1 MKFCPT
7 CKSKFPTDINY
18 CPNDATKLVADPE
31 SGPSHSL
38 IGMILD
44 NRYRIISKLGEGGMG
59 SVYASEHIL
68 LKKNVAIKVLRY
80 DLARKEDV
88 VRRFQNEAIAA
99 SRIGHENII
108 EVTDFGRTPD
118 GSVYFV
124 MEHLN
129 GSALADIIQK
139 SGSIPLRRAIPILL
153 QITKALSAAH
163 SQGIIHR
170 DLKPENIVLIDK
182 PDRKDFVKILDFGI
196 SKMLDTS
203 DRAEKLTAMGMI
215 VGTPEYMSPEQAAGM
230 SVDKR
235 TDIYSLGVII
245 YEMMT
250 GRLPFLADNAIR
262 ILMMHQTEKP
272 VRPRDINPEIHIG
285 MEQIILK
292 CMEKKPEDRFQDM
305 SEITQALIQ
314 LLSASAKAP
323 EPKKTIAFNPQAI
336 SPEQGNTPSP
346 SQIFSAKP
354 SEQPSAQTSSGIV
367 SQEIPAVMP
376 QPDNSTETRKTP
388 TVSSGIAAA
397 NQPSNVRKTISGQIQ
412 QPGIVPEVSP
422 QETNPVYTQPQVVQT
437 EPDSAISH
445 TPDGAHRFTGADK
458 QAVVPQKPSSYEEEE
473 LLPVKPAGSKKA
485 AIVVILLILL
495 IAGGAGAYYILSGN
509 KARTDNKPVQQIT
522 ETKQEKPPVSEAK
535 KEEVKE
541 EKKEEDS
548 PKAQETEERKEEKPS
563 PDKETKTA
571 KAADTVV
578 ISLTSEP
585 ENVEIYKGNV
595 MLGVTPFQIKGRKNS
610 SGEYVFRKAGYEPL
624 KKKIVLN
631 SSGEM
636 KINLKRIEEKKQ
648 SPKKEKDPFE
658 KIDDLKDLSF

>member
-18 CPNDATKLVADPE
+18 CPNDATKLVNDPE
-31 SGPSHSL
+31 AGPSHSL

-44 NRYRIISKLGEGGMG
+44 NRYQIMSKLGEGGMG
-59 SVYASEHIL
+59 SVYAAEHIL

-88 VRRFQNEAIAA
+88 VKRFQNEAIAA

-129 GSALADIIQK
+129 GLALADVIQK
-139 SGSIPLRRAIPILL
+139 SGSIPMKRAIPILL
-153 QITKALSAAH
+153 QITKALSVAH

-235 TDIYSLGVII
+235 TDIYSLGVIM

-272 VRPRDINPEIHIG
+272 QRPREINPEIHNQ

-305 SEITQALIQ
+305 TEITQALIQ
-314 LLSASAKAP
+314 LLSSSARAV
-323 EPKKTIAFNPQAI
+323 EPKKTIAFNPQQVI
-336 SPEQGNTPSP
+336 SANQEVAVPSVP
-346 SQIFSAKP
+346 I
-354 SEQPSAQTSSGIV
+354 
-367 SQEIPAVMP
+367 
-376 QPDNSTETRKTP
+376 NSTTLPPRSTAQYNSGEMASVVTQQSLSTQSASTINRPETSVQTK
-388 TVSSGIAAA
+388 
-397 NQPSNVRKTISGQIQ
+397 KTISGNINVAASVS
-412 QPGIVPEVSP
+412 GPENVSS
-422 QETNPVYTQPQVVQT
+422 E
-437 EPDSAISH
+437 
-445 TPDGAHRFTGADK
+445 
-458 QAVVPQKPSSYEEEE
+458 QAVVEEESKNKYSSQEIVQQDSTPNQVISTDEYEETITTKGGTNKG
-473 LLPVKPAGSKKA
+473 VVI
-485 AIVVILLILL
+485 AIVVIVLIIIGGGLFL
-495 IAGGAGAYYILSGN
+495 FLKGGDNEQERKTSEQVLAVQTTPIAN
-509 KARTDNKPVQQIT
+509 EQ
-522 ETKQEKPPVSEAK
+522 K
-535 KEEVKE
+535 KEEPKE
-541 EKKEEDS
+541 EKKQEE
-548 PKAQETEERKEEKPS
+548 PVLGNKEKAEDTQTEKKEEKVS
-563 PDKETKTA
+563 SEKSIKTA
-571 KAADTVV
+571 KAVDGIVLNIV
-578 ISLTSEP
+578 SDP
-585 ENVEIYKGNV
+585 ENVEIYKGGTL
-595 MLGVTPFQIKGRKNS
+595 MGVTPYQLKGKKNS
-610 SGEYVFRKAGYEPL
+610 SQEFLFKKAGFEPL
-624 KKKIVLN
+624 KKRLVFD
-631 SSGEM
+631 SSKDM
-636 KINLKRIEEKKQ
+636 KVQLKKIEEKKKGTPQ
-648 SPKKEKDPFE
+648 KEKDPFE

>member
-18 CPNDATKLVADPE
+18 CPNDATKLLNDPE
-31 SGPSHSL
+31 VGPSQSI

-44 NRYRIISKLGEGGMG
+44 NRYRIMSKLGEGGMG
-59 SVYASEHIL
+59 SVYAAEHIL

-129 GSALADIIQK
+129 GSALADIIHK
-139 SGSIPLRRAIPILL
+139 SGFIPLKRAIPILL

-182 PDRKDFVKILDFGI
+182 ADRKDFVKILDFGI

-235 TDIYSLGVII
+235 TDIYSLGVIM

-272 VRPRDINPEIHIG
+272 ARPRDINPEIHIG
-285 MEQIILK
+285 IEQIILK

-305 SEITQALIQ
+305 SEVSQALIQ
-314 LLSASAKAP
+314 ILSATSKP
-323 EPKKTIAFNPQAI
+323 QEPKKTIAFNPQAI
-336 SPEQGNTPSP
+336 SIAQDNDISTVQQMANASVAPPPRSTVQYNSREMPS
-346 SQIFSAKP
+346 
-354 SEQPSAQTSSGIV
+354 
-367 SQEIPAVMP
+367 IPVKEDA
-376 QPDNSTETRKTP
+376 
-388 TVSSGIAAA
+388 VSSDNINPVMDIGVKAI
-397 NQPSNVRKTISGQIQ
+397 QSGTGETISPEIQ
-412 QPGIVPEVSP
+412 QSNITPVTDLNSDNQSVQSVIAPDTSGSTGIDSDLPAAVEDKS
-422 QETNPVYTQPQVVQT
+422 TNI
-437 EPDSAISH
+437 D
-445 TPDGAHRFTGADK
+445 
-458 QAVVPQKPSSYEEEE
+458 QA
-473 LLPVKPAGSKKA
+473 
-485 AIVVILLILL
+485 
-495 IAGGAGAYYILSGN
+495 
-509 KARTDNKPVQQIT
+509 QQIIG
-522 ETKQEKPPVSEAK
+522 ERS
-535 KEEVKE
+535 
-541 EKKEEDS
+541 
-548 PKAQETEERKEEKPS
+548 ETEEEGVEKRVSGKKSVIFIIAFALLIVIGGAIYFLLGQKKSTDIVPQTKPVENKSEQVSVTEVKKKEPEEEVVQENVVANNLKEQAEKEGIDS
-563 PDKETKTA
+563 QKKDIKVA
-571 KAADTVV
+571 KVSNSVV
-578 ISLTSEP
+578 LDILSDP
-585 ENVEIYKGNV
+585 ENVEIYKGGV
-595 MLGVTPFQIKGRKNS
+595 MLGVTPYKIKGKKNS
-610 SGEYVFRKAGYEPL
+610 SGEYIFKKAGYEPL
-624 KKKIVLN
+624 KKRIVLT

-636 KINLKRIEEKKQ
+636 RVNLRKIEEKKMT
-648 SPKKEKDPFE
+648 PKKGKDPFE

>member
-18 CPNDATKLVADPE
+18 CPNDATKLVLDPE
-31 SGPSHSL
+31 VGPSHSL

-59 SVYASEHIL
+59 SVYAAEHVL
-68 LKKNVAIKVLRY
+68 LKKNVAIKILRY
-80 DLARKEDV
+80 DLARREDV

-124 MEHLN
+124 MEYLN
-129 GSALADIIQK
+129 GSSLSEVIQTT
-139 SGSIPLRRAIPILL
+139 GSIPIRRAIPILL
-153 QITKALSAAH
+153 QITKALSVAH

-235 TDIYSLGVII
+235 TDIYSLGVIM

-272 VRPRDINPEIHIG
+272 VSPREINPAIHIG

-305 SEITQALIQ
+305 TEITQALVQ
-314 LLSASAKAP
+314 LLSSISKP
-323 EPKKTIAFNPQAI
+323 QEVKKTIAFNPQVI
-336 SPEQGNTPSP
+336 TPSQ
-346 SQIFSAKP
+346 SSTLN
-354 SEQPSAQTSSGIV
+354 QTSSFQKT
-367 SQEIPAVMP
+367 SQEMSSQVISRASQENIPIGISPKINAESNLQESVESQEANRQSDLKKTLSGQVQAVGP
-376 QPDNSTETRKTP
+376 KSVTSNELNISDNVSVQSNLKESSLTDNFYKTDTAYQYTDKGYVEESEQKTEEQASKSRTVIILGVVVLSLMILGGGVYYFIFKGKT
-388 TVSSGIAAA
+388 A
-397 NQPSNVRKTISGQIQ
+397 NSNVSAVSEKTQ
-412 QPGIVPEVSP
+412 
-422 QETNPVYTQPQVVQT
+422 QETKISSQEVNKEEPKVENKQV
-437 EPDSAISH
+437 EIM
-445 TPDGAHRFTGADK
+445 
-458 QAVVPQKPSSYEEEE
+458 
-473 LLPVKPAGSKKA
+473 SK
-485 AIVVILLILL
+485 
-495 IAGGAGAYYILSGN
+495 
-509 KARTDNKPVQQIT
+509 
-522 ETKQEKPPVSEAK
+522 VSESD
-535 KEEVKE
+535 
-541 EKKEEDS
+541 EKKDEQ
-548 PKAQETEERKEEKPS
+548 AQTKEI
-563 PDKETKTA
+563 KTA
-571 KAADTVV
+571 KAVEQVV
-578 ISLTSEP
+578 LSITSEP
-585 ENVEIYKGNV
+585 ENVEIYRGGV
-595 MLGVTPFQIKGRKNS
+595 MVGVTPYQLKGRKNS
-610 SGEYVFRKAGYEPL
+610 TSEFIFRKAGYEPV
-624 KKKIVLN
+624 KKRITFTN
-631 SSGEM
+631 SGEIR
-636 KINLKRIEEKKQ
+636 INLKRIEEKRV
-648 SPKKEKDPFE
+648 SPQKEKDPFE